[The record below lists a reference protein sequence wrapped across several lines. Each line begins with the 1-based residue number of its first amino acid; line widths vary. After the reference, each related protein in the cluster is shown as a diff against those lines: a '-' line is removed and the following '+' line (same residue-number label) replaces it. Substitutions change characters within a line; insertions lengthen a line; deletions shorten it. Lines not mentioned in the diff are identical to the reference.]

1 MNELVIINGQQVVTS
16 SRNVAEH
23 FEKRHDNVVRDVES
37 LIGGLLKNEDTHNGM
52 DVHKMF
58 CLSSYKN
65 EQNGQTYPEYL
76 MNRDGFSLLVMG
88 FTGAKALAWKLKY
101 IDAFNAM
108 EKSIQ
113 TPQLEV
119 LPRYKTRMVGT
130 AVRDIGK
137 TAENI
142 EQVYAVKHGMAL
154 AVATDMIGNIYGFD
168 SSPLKR
174 LLPAE
179 ENPGYLNA
187 TKIAEKLGIFS
198 KSGKPN
204 PATANKKLAELGLQ
218 KKEGREWRLTD
229 KGCDYGE
236 EKPYTRNGHSGYNIN
251 WNEKVLDLLRKE
263 A

>member
-1 MNELVIINGQQVVTS
+1 MDNLVTINGQQVVTS

-23 FEKRHDNVVRDVES
+23 FEKEHRNVIQSIENLFKTADKKDV
-37 LIGGLLKNEDTHNGM
+37 LKIQQ
-52 DVHKMF
+52 MF
-58 CLSSYKN
+58 FEATEPDSYGR
-65 EQNGQTYPEYL
+65 EQKIYY
-76 MNRDGFSLLVMG
+76 MNWKGFSLLVMG
-88 FTGAKALAWKLKY
+88 FTGAKALSWKLKY
-101 IDAFNAM
+101 TEAF
-108 EKSIQ
+108 EKMQKRLSV
-113 TPQLEV
+113 PQLERM
-119 LPRYKTRMVGT
+119 PRYKTRMVGT

-168 SSPLKR
+168 ASPLKR

-187 TKIAEKLGIFS
+187 TRIAEKLGIFS

-229 KGCDYGE
+229 KGREYGE
-236 EKPYTRNGHSGYNIN
+236 EKPFTRNGHSDYRIH
-251 WNEKVLDLLRKE
+251 WNEKVIDLLRKE